1 MSLEPPPRIVDKFVN
16 IWRDWLYFFWEFVDS
31 HTGGAIPTP
40 PATGTSWNA
49 HGNTALGDA
58 TNFLKIENG
67 SLLLE
72 GTSPTVPVGGVPTTG
87 AGTRMMYVADQGSLI
102 VGQATGTQFDT
113 VGNRCLVVGEDNS
126 FTAIKDN
133 TGVIGKQNII
143 GSNNSLVAGLRNQTS
158 AALAMVLG
166 KDCVSSAVSFSAAI
180 GNNVNV
186 SGLDGIGMGT
196 GVVVAGQTSFAV
208 GNGAAI
214 SAGGSSSVCIG
225 ENAAVDGINGLAIGT
240 SSYSGFSAAANAI
253 GNAARATSSNTLAVG
268 LTCEAS
274 GGGSVVFGH
283 WVDATATDSVAIGIG
298 VSNANRLV
306 NPTASSMYIGV
317 GSVLPTLR
325 LQGNRCAII
334 SDTDFQPLS
343 TLDISGSVGFKYT
356 NLPAAAETSKILTA
370 SDDEYTFRVDLV
382 AGNYTIE
389 LPLLSTA
396 DRRVYYFKTTQIGS
410 AATGQLFIN
419 PNAVDFIDDS
429 SGGKLP
435 VGTGTFYGAG
445 ESMLLFG
452 NGDDQ
457 TWWIQ

>member
-1 MSLEPPPRIVDKFVN
+1 MIACIQKLLERLGIIDHVED
-16 IWRDWLYFFWEFVDS
+16 
-31 HTGGAIPTP
+31 TA
-40 PATGTSWNA
+40 WNA
-49 HGNTALGDA
+49 HGNTAIGDA

-87 AGTRMMYVADQGSLI
+87 AGTRMMYVADQGSLM
-102 VGQATGTQFDT
+102 VGLATGTQFDT

-126 FTAIKDN
+126 FSSVTKNN
-133 TGVIGKQNII
+133 TGVIGKENII

-166 KDCVSSAVSFSAAI
+166 KDCVSSAASFSAAI

-196 GVVVAGQTSFAV
+196 GVVVAGQNSFAA

-240 SSYSGFSAAANAI
+240 SSYTGFSAAANAI

-325 LQGNRCAII
+325 LQGNKCAVV

-343 TLDISGSVGFKYT
+343 TLDVGGSVGYQFT
-356 NLPAAAETSKILTA
+356 NLEFSADTPYTPTGDELCFSVNFTGAGTGNTFVFNLPTITA
-370 SDDEYTFRVDLV
+370 
-382 AGNYTIE
+382 
-389 LPLLSTA
+389 TA
-396 DRRVYYFKTTQIGS
+396 FDRRMYHIINEAPTRAGAGATNIIQIVAPAGHYIN
-410 AATGQLFIN
+410 TG
-419 PNAVDFIDDS
+419 A
-429 SGGKLP
+429 
-435 VGTGTFYGAG
+435 GTGFTMTSAG
-445 ESMLLFG
+445 SFTMIP
-452 NGDDQ
+452 GDSVQFVAAFEGYDDGTGRQ
-457 TWWIQ
+457 PTWRVI